1 MDAMPVRGRILLD
14 SAFEGRA
21 QSGSYV
27 VVVYDIRLPPYL
39 IEQLTLING
48 GGACE
53 MSSRAMTLTGA

>member
-1 MDAMPVRGRILLD
+1 MLD
-14 SAFEGRA
+14 GAAGQRVH
-21 QSGSYV
+21 SGSYV